1 MKRRYLQVADEL
13 EAGLRAG
20 TFGPAGEAFLSV
32 RQIAAEYGISLDSA
46 CLVMTEL
53 CARRRIRLDGK
64 HYYITTGYVRPDTPY
79 GQRLAAARKPVFGM
93 LLNAI
98 ESPFFAALAKE
109 LCEASEKNGYT
120 LLIADSGN
128 FPGREAQRIDSFLM
142 SGASGLFVSPSISPN
157 TELFSTC
164 PLPIVF
170 LGRDLGLKNCDAVTV
185 DNYAAGRQ
193 VAEHLWEIDC
203 QRFAYIGIREYLADD
218 PRLKGFEERLRFHG
232 AELYAQDIL
241 AVDYLPDG
249 GLDYASVSGGIQSL
263 LSRLSKGQKLGL
275 FCYHD
280 LLASYA
286 LQRIK
291 HISHRTKGRF
301 GIPDEVAIVG
311 FDDLPLAPVIVPAL
325 TTVQYQYAS
334 IAEEAMRCMLDYL
347 RNPAHTPGRHKV
359 ASSLCIRGSTLR
371 SEQTK

>member
-32 RQIAAEYGISLDSA
+32 LQIAAEYGISLDSA

-142 SGASGLFVSPSISPN
+142 SGASGLFAHARKTIWLAYNLPVRK
-157 TELFSTC
+157 LFGC
-164 PLPIVF
+164 A
-170 LGRDLGLKNCDAVTV
+170 RRGL
-185 DNYAAGRQ
+185 
-193 VAEHLWEIDC
+193 
-203 QRFAYIGIREYLADD
+203 
-218 PRLKGFEERLRFHG
+218 
-232 AELYAQDIL
+232 LYARRN
-241 AVDYLPDG
+241 LPG
-249 GLDYASVSGGIQSL
+249 VRQGAS
-263 LSRLSKGQKLGL
+263 R
-275 FCYHD
+275 
-280 LLASYA
+280 
-286 LQRIK
+286 
-291 HISHRTKGRF
+291 
-301 GIPDEVAIVG
+301 
-311 FDDLPLAPVIVPAL
+311 
-325 TTVQYQYAS
+325 
-334 IAEEAMRCMLDYL
+334 
-347 RNPAHTPGRHKV
+347 
-359 ASSLCIRGSTLR
+359 
-371 SEQTK
+371 

>member
-128 FPGREAQRIDSFLM
+128 FPSREAQRIDSFLM

-193 VAEHLWEIDC
+193 VAEHLWEI
-203 QRFAYIGIREYLADD
+203 
-218 PRLKGFEERLRFHG
+218 
-232 AELYAQDIL
+232 
-241 AVDYLPDG
+241 
-249 GLDYASVSGGIQSL
+249 GIQSL
-263 LSRLSKGQKLGL
+263 LSRLPKGQKLGL

-311 FDDLPLAPVIVPAL
+311 FDDLPLASVIVPAL